1 MAGGPAIDVK
11 RLLLLSLVL
20 FAVPVASMA
29 YLGGLA
35 LDADRLARIELER
48 DMNRVV
54 ARETVDDIQ
63 RDYLTVEDEVF
74 EACQSQVVPLLLAD
88 DADAAREAM
97 DSLRQQRPLIDRVF
111 VADPEGRLD
120 IPRND
125 PPFLPDGQN
134 FEEVHSSIALARS
147 LEDAEPQRAE
157 DIYRALRSGTNEAVA
172 WEAKVELAALYFRQG
187 RWEQS
192 RDCLEGLRE
201 VPARR
206 RALGLPVPLEAA
218 LLLGYIE
225 LGSGHSERA
234 AQLLERAGRELLD
247 GVYPVSREEFESAW
261 KKLAETAISSLP
273 EVWTRL
279 LVARQ
284 ERFAALDFARELQER
299 VYPVVEYGASAELQ
313 FEHVSRHGEENRLYA
328 FCHVPRGDRPPL
340 VLGFRVDLHGV
351 AERIVVPRL
360 QPLSSRSVLVR
371 MRDSADRVVFGIE
384 TLAYETAAV
393 ESFPELFPFWRV
405 EILMGRVSHN
415 TGLSRSILGLIAMAA
430 ASVLACFFAV
440 YKFVSKSQEFSHLRD
455 EFISNVTHEL
465 KTPLTSIRMFSE
477 MLTLGRIKNEARRQQ
492 YYHHIHEES
501 QRLHQLVQ
509 NILDFSRMEA
519 GRKEFVFESCDLR
532 PLLEE
537 TIDLFRFSAKGFQFD
552 AEIESELPKVDIDRD
567 AFSSALLNLLTNA
580 VKYSKDRK
588 SIALRACCQK
598 GAVRIEVSDSGIG
611 IAPDDLKKIFERY
624 YRARTEQV
632 REIAGSG
639 LGLSLVKYI
648 TEAHGGH
655 VEVTS
660 KPGEGSTFTL
670 VIPV

>member
-1 MAGGPAIDVK
+1 
-11 RLLLLSLVL
+11 
-20 FAVPVASMA
+20 MA

-48 DMNRVV
+48 DKNRVV
-54 ARETVDDIQ
+54 ARETVGDIQ
-63 RDYLTVEDEVF
+63 RDYLTVEADVF
-74 EACQSQVVPLLLAD
+74 DLCQTQVVPLLLAGNAAAAQ
-88 DADAAREAM
+88 DAMRW
-97 DSLRQQRPLIDRVF
+97 LQQERPLIDRVF
-111 VADPEGRLD
+111 VADPEGLLD
-120 IPRND
+120 VPRND
-125 PPFLPDGQN
+125 PPFLPDGQK
-134 FEEVHSSIALARS
+134 FEEVHTSIALARS

-157 DIYRALRSGTNEAVA
+157 DIYRALRNGNNQIVA

-187 RWEQS
+187 RWEEA
-192 RDCLEGLRE
+192 RECLEGL
-201 VPARR
+201 VDIPARR

-225 LGSGHSERA
+225 LGSGNSDEA
-234 AQLLERAGRELLD
+234 GKLLERAGIELLD
-247 GVYPVSREEFESAW
+247 GRFPVTREEFESAW
-261 KKLAETAISSLP
+261 NKFEEAIQSTET
-273 EVWTRL
+273 EVWDRL
-279 LVARQ
+279 SAARQ
-284 ERFAALDFARELQER
+284 ERFESLDFARELQER
-299 VYPVVEYGASAELQ
+299 VYPIVEYGASAELQ

-328 FCHVPRGDRPPL
+328 FCHVPRAGRDPL
-340 VLGFRVDLHGV
+340 VLGFRVDLRGV

-360 QPLSSRSVLVR
+360 QPLSSRSLLVR
-371 MRDSADRVVFGIE
+371 MRDSADRVVFGVE
-384 TLAYETAAV
+384 TLAYETSAV
-393 ESFPELFPFWRV
+393 QSFPELFPFWRL

-492 YYHHIHEES
+492 YYHHIHEEAH
-501 QRLHQLVQ
+501 RLHQLVQ

-552 AEIESELPKVDIDRD
+552 AEIAEQLPKVDIDRD

-580 VKYSKDRK
+580 VKYSKDKK
-588 SIALRACCQK
+588 SIGLRAYCQK
-598 GAVRIEVSDSGIG
+598 RAVRVEVSDSGIG
-611 IAPDDLKKIFERY
+611 IAPQDLKKIFERY
-624 YRARTEQV
+624 YRARTDQV

-670 VIPV
+670 VIPA